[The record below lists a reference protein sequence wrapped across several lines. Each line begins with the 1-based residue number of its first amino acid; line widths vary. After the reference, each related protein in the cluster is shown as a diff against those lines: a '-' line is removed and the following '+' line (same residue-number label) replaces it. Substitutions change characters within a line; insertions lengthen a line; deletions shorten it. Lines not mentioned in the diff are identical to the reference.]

1 MADRNLVR
9 WGALVK
15 KINYYEIIEENK
27 TPTYMAIYLTADNKI
42 ADISY

>member
-9 WGALVK
+9 WGVLVK
-15 KINYYEIIEENK
+15 KINYYEITEENK
-27 TPTYMAIYLTADNKI
+27 TPTYMAIYFTADNKI